1 MIYGENGG
9 NKIVPKISKG
19 LINISAGTKG
29 IDANLAAEIELN
41 NNKINYAIAAKKIID
56 TYKKAII

>member
-41 NNKINYAIAAKKIID
+41 NNKINYAIAAKKNN
-56 TYKKAII
+56 